1 MGRDAAVNVG
11 SRVFDMPHAV
21 SLAAA
26 KERCLRK
33 LLLELKRAAGLKT
46 ALDVGCG
53 LGHFSGL
60 LREMGFS
67 VRAID
72 VRPGNVAGA
81 SARYPEI
88 RFEVNDIESPT
99 VESLGQ
105 FDAVLCLGL
114 LYHLENPFL
123 AIRNLAALTRQ
134 VCIIETM
141 IAPFASPMTALIEER
156 EGEDQ
161 GRDYVAQVPSEAWLL
176 KVLRRGG
183 FPFVYRVSEM
193 PDHPDFRSSF
203 LHKKRRTV
211 LVAAKAQLK
220 DAGFTVAIEPEMT
233 GRFMWYSLG
242 LGRLLEHQGVRR
254 AVKTAAR
261 GFRHMVS
268 SRLAPRTNEDRPR

>member
-1 MGRDAAVNVG
+1 MA
-11 SRVFDMPHAV
+11 HAV

-33 LLLELKRAAGLKT
+33 LLPELERAAGLKA

-53 LGHFSGL
+53 LGHFSGF
-60 LREMGFS
+60 LREMGFN

-72 VRPGNVAGA
+72 VRPENVAEA

-88 RFEVNDIESPT
+88 RFEVNDIENPT
-99 VESLGQ
+99 IESLGQ

-123 AIRNLAALTRQ
+123 AIRNLSALTREI
-134 VCIIETM
+134 CIIETM
-141 IAPFASPMTALIEER
+141 IAPFASPLTALIEER

-161 GRDYVAQVPSEAWLL
+161 GRDYIAQIPSEAWLL
-176 KVLRRGG
+176 KVLHRVG
-183 FPFVYRVSEM
+183 FPYVYRVSPM

-203 LHKKRRTV
+203 LRKKRRTM
-211 LVAAKAQLK
+211 LVAAKAQLNGSGLT
-220 DAGFTVAIEPEMT
+220 AAVEPGMT

-242 LGRLLEHQGVRR
+242 LGRLLEHSGVRR

-261 GFRHMVS
+261 GFRRMVP
-268 SRLAPRTNEDRPR
+268 SRHSPRPNEDRPR